1 MEIEKLLEL
10 EYADLINQIEN
21 IKNYE
26 EKIKTLLNDKIIEKL
41 KLYIFDLFTSESMY
55 RQKIFLNNPNFYK
68 AVSPSILYTYIN
80 SINPNDIHN
89 YLIIDNLIEHIKQAG
104 NITTLL
110 EKIEDKN
117 KLKKLIMK
125 ENIFKILK
133 EENNYKPLLLF
144 TEDKEIIEY
153 IKDKNIKATI
163 KELYENKNYDILDN
177 DEIKYILIKEKS
189 DKMFELLNTKKAEI
203 IIKENPQIL
212 YEIFKNNNDKGKLL
226 KNQIFQKYITTE
238 ILDKIIPLIEH
249 NISCIKIILEES
261 KLLKKR
267 IEFSLLLI
275 IIKNISELL
284 EYLENNS
291 TDYIINYELLEN
303 AIYIAQTYNSKSH
316 LYFLLSKNIVKN
328 INVIELFSKIKIEKK
343 ELDKIIEKV
352 KLGPYKKMLI
362 YNTLK
367 YQTNDMKEIE
377 NQIKEDLYNYKTNE
391 IIEELKE
398 ELKDESI
405 LSDIDIEPILEFL
418 YKNPTF
424 KITKAYFE
432 IILSRL
438 FRKITISSYPNIKLK
453 IKNIYDEGIQK
464 NNEIIINARN
474 IKDTLNK
481 NIEIFSV
488 FFHELIHEKQEK
500 TIYNTYDYEI
510 LKQLKDELLRSKID
524 TYYDENYYNIST
536 EVEAF
541 IKGKIMSINYFY
553 KKCKQ
558 IPDIEKRKKEIKE
571 YCKYDKITDRKNN
584 ENIYSLEYLFDKIYP
599 KEEIKKAIEIYPI
612 LLFEYNEDGTKKSLQ
627 ELIILYSLAKYNL
640 MNEKTNKNIQ
650 IYVFYKRLLDDIML
664 KNQKI
669 VNEEEIIEYN
679 EELRT
684 ISYYYSKE
692 SMYYEIYNKKL
703 YEMKSYTPKLSILI
717 KKR

>member
-1 MEIEKLLEL
+1 MEIEKL
-10 EYADLINQIEN
+10 EYTDLINQIEN

-26 EKIKTLLNDKIIEKL
+26 EKIKILLNDKIIEKL
-41 KLYIFDLFTSESMY
+41 TVYIFELFKSESIY

-68 AVSPSILYTYIN
+68 AVSPSLLYTYVNGVN
-80 SINPNDIHN
+80 SNNLYN
-89 YLIIDNLIEHIKQAG
+89 YLIIDNLINHIKQAG

-125 ENIFKILK
+125 ENIFKILE

-153 IKDKNIKATI
+153 IKNKKIKVNI
-163 KELYENKNYDILDN
+163 KELYENNNYDNLN
-177 DEIKYILIKEKS
+177 ETEIKYILLKEKT
-189 DKMFELLNTKKAEI
+189 DKIFKLLDIKKTKKI
-203 IIKENPQIL
+203 LKENPEIL
-212 YEIFKNNNDKGKLL
+212 YEIFKNNIEKEKIL
-226 KNQIFQKYITTE
+226 KNQIFQKYVTTE

-249 NISCIKIILEES
+249 NISCIKIILEQPI
-261 KLLKKR
+261 LL
-267 IEFSLLLI
+267 EQLDEYSLSTLLAF
-275 IIKNISELL
+275 NSVELL
-284 EYLENNS
+284 EYLNN
-291 TDYIINYELLEN
+291 TNIIEKISYKALEN
-303 AIYIAQTYNSKSH
+303 TIYMAQTYNIKSY

-343 ELDKIIEKV
+343 ELDQIIEKV
-352 KLGPYKKMLI
+352 KLNKYKKILI

-367 YQTNDMKEIE
+367 YKENDMKEIE
-377 NQIKEDLYNYKTNE
+377 NQIEEDINNYRSNE

-398 ELKDESI
+398 ELKDESL
-405 LSDIDIEPILEFL
+405 LSDINIEPILEFL

-464 NNEIIINARN
+464 NNEIIINSQN

-500 TIYNTYDYEI
+500 TIYNTYDYETF
-510 LKQLKDELLRSKID
+510 KQVKDELLRSIID

-541 IKGKIMSINYFY
+541 IKGEIMSINYFY

-558 IPDIEKRKKEIKE
+558 IPDMEKRKKEIKE
-571 YCKYDKITDRKNN
+571 YCTNNKITDRKND
-584 ENIYSLEYLFDKIYP
+584 ENIYSLEYLFDKIYT
-599 KEEIKKAIEIYPI
+599 KEEIKKVIDIYPI
-612 LLFEYNEDGTKKSLQ
+612 LLFEYNSDGTKKSLQ
-627 ELIILYSLAKYNL
+627 ELILLYSKAKYNL
-640 MNEKTNKNIQ
+640 INEKSNKNIQ

-669 VNEEEIIEYN
+669 INEEEIIKYN
-679 EELRT
+679 EELKT
-684 ISYYYSKE
+684 MPYHSKE
-692 SMYYEIYNKKL
+692 TIYYKIYNEKL
-703 YEMKSYTPKLSILI
+703 SEMKSYIPKTAIL
-717 KKR
+717 KKRF

>member
-1 MEIEKLLEL
+1 MEIEKL
-10 EYADLINQIEN
+10 EYTDLINQIEN

-26 EKIKTLLNDKIIEKL
+26 EKIKMLLNDKIIEKL
-41 KLYIFDLFTSESMY
+41 TVYIFELFKSESIY
-55 RQKIFLNNPNFYK
+55 RQKMFLNNQNFYK
-68 AVSPSILYTYIN
+68 TVSPSLLYTYIN
-80 SINPNDIHN
+80 GVNSNNLYN
-89 YLIIDNLIEHIKQAG
+89 YLIIDNLINHIKQAG

-125 ENIFKILK
+125 ENIFKILE

-153 IKDKNIKATI
+153 IKNKKIKVNI
-163 KELYENKNYDILDN
+163 KELYENNNYDNLN
-177 DEIKYILIKEKS
+177 EDEIKYILLKEKT
-189 DKMFELLNTKKAEI
+189 DKIFKLINIKKTKI
-203 IIKENPQIL
+203 ILKENPEII
-212 YEIFKNNNDKGKLL
+212 YIIFKNNIEKEKIL
-226 KNQIFQKYITTE
+226 KNQIFQKYVTTE

-249 NISCIKIILEES
+249 NISCIKIILEQPI
-261 KLLKKR
+261 LL
-267 IEFSLLLI
+267 EQLDEYSLSTLLAF
-275 IIKNISELL
+275 NSVELL
-284 EYLENNS
+284 EYLNN
-291 TDYIINYELLEN
+291 TNIIEKISYKALEN
-303 AIYIAQTYNSKSH
+303 TIYMAQTYNIKSY

-343 ELDKIIEKV
+343 ELDQIIEKV
-352 KLGPYKKMLI
+352 KLNKYKKILI

-367 YQTNDMKEIE
+367 YKENDMKEIE
-377 NQIKEDLYNYKTNE
+377 NQIEEDINNYRSNE

-398 ELKDESI
+398 ELKDESL

-464 NNEIIINARN
+464 NNEIIINSQN

-481 NIEIFSV
+481 NIKIFSV

-510 LKQLKDELLRSKID
+510 FKQVKDELLRSIID

-541 IKGKIMSINYFY
+541 IKGEIMSINYFY

-558 IPDIEKRKKEIKE
+558 IPDMEKRKKEIKE
-571 YCKYDKITDRKNN
+571 YCIYNKITDRKNN
-584 ENIYSLEYLFDKIYP
+584 ENIYSLEYLFDKIYT
-599 KEEIKKAIEIYPI
+599 KEEIKKVIDIYPI
-612 LLFEYNEDGTKKSLQ
+612 LLFEYNSDGTKKSLQ
-627 ELIILYSLAKYNL
+627 ELILLYSKAKYNL
-640 MNEKTNKNIQ
+640 INEKSNKNIQ

-669 VNEEEIIEYN
+669 INEEEIIKYN
-679 EELRT
+679 EELKT
-684 ISYYYSKE
+684 IPYHSKE
-692 SMYYEIYNKKL
+692 TIYYKIYNEKL
-703 YEMKSYTPKLSILI
+703 SEMKSYIPKTAIL
-717 KKR
+717 KKRF

>member
-1 MEIEKLLEL
+1 MEIEKLK
-10 EYADLINQIEN
+10 YSDLVNQIES

-26 EKIKTLLNDKIIEKL
+26 EKIKILLNDKIIEKL
-41 KLYIFDLFTSESMY
+41 SSYIFDLFTSESIY

-68 AVSPSILYTYIN
+68 AVSPSLLYTYIN
-80 SINPNDIHN
+80 KVNSNNLYN
-89 YLIIDNLIEHIKQAG
+89 YLIIDNLINHIKQAD

-125 ENIFKILK
+125 ENIFKILE

-153 IKDKNIKATI
+153 IKNKNIKVNI
-163 KELYENKNYDILDN
+163 KELYGNNNYDTLN
-177 DEIKYILIKEKS
+177 EDEIKYILLKEKT
-189 DKMFELLNTKKAEI
+189 DKILKLLNIEKTKMI
-203 IIKENPQIL
+203 LKENPKIL
-212 YEIFKNNNDKGKLL
+212 YEIFKNNIEKEKLL
-226 KNQIFQKYITTE
+226 KNQIFQKYVTTE
-238 ILDKIIPLIEH
+238 ILEQISLIIKN
-249 NISCIKIILEES
+249 NILYIKIILEQPI
-261 KLLKKR
+261 LL
-267 IEFSLLLI
+267 EQLDEYSLVTLLAL
-275 IIKNISELL
+275 NSVELL
-284 EYLENNS
+284 EYLNN
-291 TDYIINYELLEN
+291 TNIIEKISYKALEN
-303 AIYIAQTYNSKSH
+303 TIYMAQTYNIKSY

-343 ELDKIIEKV
+343 ELDQIIEKV
-352 KLGPYKKMLI
+352 KLNKYKKILI

-367 YQTNDMKEIE
+367 YKENNIKEIE
-377 NQIKEDLYNYKTNE
+377 NQIKEDINNHRSNE

-398 ELKDESI
+398 ELKDESL

-500 TIYNTYDYEI
+500 TIYNTYDYETF
-510 LKQLKDELLRSKID
+510 KKLKDELLRSIID

-541 IKGKIMSINYFY
+541 IKGEIMSINYFY
-553 KKCKQ
+553 KKSKQ
-558 IPDIEKRKKEIKE
+558 IPDMEKRKKEIRE
-571 YCKYDKITDRKNN
+571 YCTYNKITDRKNN
-584 ENIYSLEYLFDKIYP
+584 ENIYSLEYLFDKIYT
-599 KEEIKKAIEIYPI
+599 KEEIKKVIDIYPI
-612 LLFEYNEDGTKKSLQ
+612 LLFEYNSDGTKKSLQ
-627 ELIILYSLAKYNL
+627 ELILLYSKAKYNL
-640 MNEKTNKNIQ
+640 INEKTNKNIQ

-669 VNEEEIIEYN
+669 INEEEIIKYN
-679 EELRT
+679 EELKT
-684 ISYYYSKE
+684 IPYYSKE
-692 SMYYEIYNKKL
+692 TIYYKIYNEKL
-703 YEMKSYTPKLSILI
+703 SEMKSYIPKTVIL

>member
-1 MEIEKLLEL
+1 MEIEKL
-10 EYADLINQIEN
+10 EYTDLINQIEN

-26 EKIKTLLNDKIIEKL
+26 EKIKMLLNDKIIEKL
-41 KLYIFDLFTSESMY
+41 TVYIFELFKSESIY
-55 RQKIFLNNPNFYK
+55 RQKMFLNNQNFYK
-68 AVSPSILYTYIN
+68 TVSPSLLYTYIN
-80 SINPNDIHN
+80 GVNSNNLYN
-89 YLIIDNLIEHIKQAG
+89 YLIIDNLINHIKQAG

-125 ENIFKILK
+125 ENIFKILE

-153 IKDKNIKATI
+153 IKNKKIKVNI
-163 KELYENKNYDILDN
+163 KELYENNNYDNLN
-177 DEIKYILIKEKS
+177 ETEIKYILLKEKT
-189 DKMFELLNTKKAEI
+189 DKIFKLLDIKKTKI
-203 IIKENPQIL
+203 ILKGNPEIL
-212 YEIFKNNNDKGKLL
+212 YEIFKNNIEKEKIL
-226 KNQIFQKYITTE
+226 KNQIFQNYITTE

-249 NISCIKIILEES
+249 NISCIKIILEQPI
-261 KLLKKR
+261 LL
-267 IEFSLLLI
+267 EQLDEYSLSTLLAF
-275 IIKNISELL
+275 NSVELL
-284 EYLENNS
+284 EYLNNTNITEKIS
-291 TDYIINYELLEN
+291 YKALEN
-303 AIYIAQTYNSKSH
+303 TIYMAQTYNIKSY

-343 ELDKIIEKV
+343 ELDQIIEKV
-352 KLGPYKKMLI
+352 KLNKYKKILI

-367 YQTNDMKEIE
+367 YKTNNIKEIE
-377 NQIKEDLYNYKTNE
+377 NQIEEDINNYRSNE

-464 NNEIIINARN
+464 NNEIIINSQN

-488 FFHELIHEKQEK
+488 FFHELIHAKQEK
-500 TIYNTYDYEI
+500 TIYNTYDYETF
-510 LKQLKDELLRSKID
+510 KQVKDELLRSIID

-541 IKGKIMSINYFY
+541 IKGEIMSINYFY

-558 IPDIEKRKKEIKE
+558 IPDMEKRKKEIKE
-571 YCKYDKITDRKNN
+571 YCTNNKITDRKND
-584 ENIYSLEYLFDKIYP
+584 ENIYSLEYLFDKIYT
-599 KEEIKKAIEIYPI
+599 KEEIKKVIDIYPI
-612 LLFEYNEDGTKKSLQ
+612 LLFEYNSDGTKKSLQ
-627 ELIILYSLAKYNL
+627 ELILLYSKAKYNL
-640 MNEKTNKNIQ
+640 INKKTNKNIQ

-669 VNEEEIIEYN
+669 INEEEIIKYN
-679 EELRT
+679 EELKT
-684 ISYYYSKE
+684 IPYHSKE
-692 SMYYEIYNKKL
+692 TIYYKIYNEKL
-703 YEMKSYTPKLSILI
+703 SEMKSYIPKTAIL